1 MEEKKL
7 IPASEFCSHHKV
19 EINFI
24 HSLQQYGL
32 IEIIFE
38 KGNEYLEEEKL
49 NEVEKIM
56 NLHNEL
62 NVNMEGIDVV
72 LHLLEQLEQT
82 QKEINSLRNQLKFYA
97 R

>member
-1 MEEKKL
+1 MEGKKL
-7 IPASEFCSHHKV
+7 IPASEFCIHHKV

-32 IEIIFE
+32 IEIISE
-38 KGNEYLEEEKL
+38 EGNEYLEEEKL
-49 NEVEKIM
+49 NELEKIM
-56 NLHNEL
+56 SLHNEL

-82 QKEINSLRNQLKFYA
+82 QKEINSLRNQLRFYA